1 LYIQI
6 NSLNM
11 KKALL
16 LLLFLNLLYS
26 QAQVGIGTTIPSGML
41 DITSTTNGV
50 LIPRVAL
57 TAKNVAAPVV
67 NPQGGALA
75 NSTLVY
81 NILTSGTSPNNVV
94 PGFYYW
100 ETATLSWKPL
110 VTTSNNWSLTG
121 NAGTNATTNFL
132 GTTDDRDLVFRRFN
146 TRAGL
151 INTTNTS
158 FGLNA
163 LNTASTGTNNIAVGL
178 EPLKNN
184 STGGYNVAIGWRA
197 MELNQSGS
205 FNTVVG
211 NASLMKNTDGFSN
224 AAFGDLVLRENINGV
239 QNVGFGTNAL
249 IANLS
254 GSQNSAFG
262 VGSLSGNTSGIFNT
276 GIGYFALSSLQS
288 GENNLAIG
296 SNAQVP
302 DANGSNQLSIANAIY
317 GIDTG
322 NSFTTTTLAKI
333 GINEPS
339 PSAKLHISP
348 SNTFAPNSTDGIL
361 IPRVNNFPSTNPTAA
376 QNGMLIYL
384 IAQFGGNIAGF
395 YYWENATSSWKC
407 LNDTKLPYKTTGAS
421 TGIYQI
427 LMTDYTVRVFNS
439 VTVVNLPNASGCLGK
454 VFVIIGSNGIS
465 SKTLSSLGGVIYDDV
480 TNANIISIAANQ
492 RYMVQSDGTDW
503 IVIGR

>member
-1 LYIQI
+1 
-6 NSLNM
+6 M

-16 LLLFLNLLYS
+16 LICIINFFIT
-26 QAQVGIGTTIPSGML
+26 QAQVGIGTTVPSGAL
-41 DITSTTNGV
+41 DISSTTNGI

-57 TAKNVAAPVV
+57 TAKNAAAPVV

-81 NILTSGTSPNNVV
+81 NTSTAGSSPNNVT

-100 ETATLSWKPL
+100 ETATLSWKAL
-110 VTTSNNWSLTG
+110 TSTSSDWSITG
-121 NAGTNATTNFL
+121 NSGTNATTNFL

-146 TRAGL
+146 QRAGL

-163 LNTASTGTNNIAVGL
+163 LNSTSTGTNNVAIGL
-178 EPLKNN
+178 DPLKNN
-184 STGGYNVAIGWRA
+184 LTGGYNVAIGWRA

-205 FNTVVG
+205 YNTVVG
-211 NASLMKNTDGFSN
+211 NASLMKNSDGINN
-224 AAFGDLVLRENINGV
+224 AAFGDLVLRENINGS

-249 IANLS
+249 IANTS

-262 VGSLSGNTSGIFNT
+262 VGSLNGNTSGIFNT
-276 GIGYFALSSLQS
+276 GIGYFALSNLLS

-322 NSFTTTTLAKI
+322 NSFTTTALAKI
-333 GINEPS
+333 GINEPT

-348 SNTFAPNSTDGIL
+348 SNTFAPNSTDGII
-361 IPRVNNFPSTNPTAA
+361 IPRVNNFPSPNPTAA
-376 QNGMLIYL
+376 QNGMMVYL
-384 IAQFGGNIAGF
+384 IAQFAGNIAGF
-395 YYWENATSSWKC
+395 YYWENATSTWKC
-407 LNDTKLPYKTTGAS
+407 LNDTKLPYKTTGAA
-421 TGIYQI
+421 TGIHQI
-427 LMTDYTVRVFNS
+427 LMTDYTVRVFNGVS
-439 VTVVNLPNASGCLGK
+439 AVNLPNAVGNTGK

-465 SKTLSSLGGVIYDDV
+465 SKTFSSLGGVIYDDV
-480 TNANIISIAANQ
+480 TNANITTIAANQ